1 MRKVRIRIPLELSL
15 RNKIYEAL
23 QGETVSVI
31 MEMADVNARPD
42 FLRNALEGQSFKV
55 DKNLM
60 KRYYEIF
67 YGVKEALG
75 FDEEIDFYVTCDST
89 VNAWTVKH
97 RKEGDANVIN
107 INSGLL
113 QLMSD
118 DELKFVIGHEIGHLI
133 NGDTDLRNLVG
144 FIYPEDALMPL
155 ALKYKIQLWSQLA
168 ELEADRY
175 GYLACKNLDQ
185 CVSAFFKLTTGLN
198 IDKIDMDIKT
208 LLATNQERLEFF
220 ESENGYNSFEDHPVN
235 PIRIEAINLF
245 AAQVEGKKGSQKKMD
260 RLLNLL
266 IKLPSTPVDY
276 YLTRFVATA
285 GLLMANV
292 DDLVTDEEYNAI
304 IEELSVFNLFPREY
318 LQEIINTGEDIVKDF
333 EDAVKHILELDA
345 GRRPALLD
353 FLITMSIVDRKIKK
367 DEVNTVFSI
376 GTKYLGFT
384 EIEIAQ
390 AFALKVQAEFSPKTE
405 DIV

>member
-1 MRKVRIRIPLELSL
+1 MKKIKIRIPLELTL
-15 RNKIYEAL
+15 REKIYDAL
-23 QGETVSVI
+23 QGETVSAI

-55 DKNLM
+55 DRNLM
-60 KRYYEIF
+60 KHYHDIF

-75 FDEEIDFYVTCDST
+75 FEEDIDFYVTCDSS

-97 RKEGDANVIN
+97 RKEGEPNVIN

-113 QLMSD
+113 QLMND
-118 DELKFVIGHEIGHLI
+118 DELKFVVGHEIGHLI
-133 NGDTDLRNLVG
+133 NGDNDMRNLVS
-144 FIYPEDALMPL
+144 FIFPEELAMPL

-175 GYLACKNLDQ
+175 GFIACQNLDQ

-198 IDKIDMDIKT
+198 LDQINMDIKT
-208 LLATNQERLEFF
+208 LLSTNQERLEFF
-220 ESENGYNSFEDHPVN
+220 KSDNGYNCFDDHPVN

-245 AAQVEGKKGSQKKMD
+245 ASLIQGKRGTQKKID
-260 RLLNLL
+260 ELLDLL
-266 IKLPSTPVDY
+266 VKMPSTPIDY

-292 DDLVTDEEYNAI
+292 DDVVTDEEYNVI
-304 IEELSVFNLFPREY
+304 IEELSTFKLFPREY
-318 LQEIINTGEDIVKDF
+318 LQEIITSGEDILKVF
-333 EDAVKHILELDA
+333 EDSVNHILELDA
-345 GRRPALLD
+345 GHRPALLD

-367 DEVNTVFSI
+367 DEVNTVFAI
-376 GTKYLGFT
+376 GKQYLGFT